1 MCMRRVCHVWKVWCS
16 FSPSSSLCLCMK
28 MAQPCTQC
36 KSSLHQAHNIPSLG
50 SLVLQSECVF
60 TSRSVAISPP
70 LSHAS
75 VHTCVCRCDLLG
87 MCMYVKLTLGVI
99 FYHFSPHSL
108 RQSLLRLWSLPFGL
122 DWLTNRDLLVSGTPE
137 LGLQLG
143 VLHLALRWVLG
154 ISSQVSIVSQQVIY
168 FTKLSSQSQ

>member
-1 MCMRRVCHVWKVWCS
+1 MCMRRVCHVVWCS
-16 FSPSSSLCLCMK
+16 LSPRSSLRLCME

-36 KSSLHQAHNIPSLG
+36 NSSLHRTHDILALG

-70 LSHAS
+70 LSYAS
-75 VHTCVCRCDLLG
+75 VHTCVCRCDLLD

-122 DWLTNRDLLVSGTPE
+122 DWLTNRELLVSGAPE
-137 LGLQLG
+137 LGLQTG
-143 VLHLALRWVLG
+143 VLHLAFRWVLG
-154 ISSQVSIVSQQVIY
+154 ISSQAAIVSQQVLY
-168 FTKLSSQSQ
+168 FTELSSQSR